1 VENYIDVVLHRSYPQ
16 CAKPPARPQGRTGG
30 WEEQELTGQPDLSD
44 RKCRVGGLRRT
55 GTDGSAVLEDKK

>member
-1 VENYIDVVLHRSYPQ
+1 MCKTASPSSGTNRRLG
-16 CAKPPARPQGRTGG
+16 K
-30 WEEQELTGQPDLSD
+30 QELTGQPDLSD